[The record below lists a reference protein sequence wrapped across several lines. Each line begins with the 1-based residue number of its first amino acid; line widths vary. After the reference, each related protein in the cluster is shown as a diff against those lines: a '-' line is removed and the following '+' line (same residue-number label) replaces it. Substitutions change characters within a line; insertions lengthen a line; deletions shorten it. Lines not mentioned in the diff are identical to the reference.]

1 MQVAPPQ
8 SETRPAVSCPQC
20 GAPAAADQL
29 FCLEC
34 GERIGIG
41 YRTPPSW
48 RLPAAIVAG
57 VILLAGAGLAVAYSE
72 ISDDSGE
79 VASAP
84 GPNSAPAPPTQT
96 QPAGEGESAKGEGE
110 KAPAPERE
118 TTTASGELKAWP
130 EDTSA
135 YTVILLS
142 TGTREGAETVAR
154 QAARTGIPAGV
165 LQSDDYSSLN
175 PGYWVVFAGEFDSTE
190 EAQREAESYAGLGF
204 PGGYARFVNGGGN
217 D

>member
-1 MQVAPPQ
+1 MQQAPPRSQ
-8 SETRPAVSCPQC
+8 TQPAAACPNC

-41 YRTPPSW
+41 YRRPPSW
-48 RLPAAIVAG
+48 RLPAAIVTF
-57 VILLAGAGLAVAYSE
+57 VLLLAGAAVAVALIE
-72 ISDDSGE
+72 VSDEAGE

-84 GPNSAPAPPTQT
+84 GPNAPPPAATQPGTEGTQGDRTEREEETPAPAEET
-96 QPAGEGESAKGEGE
+96 AANGEIAE
-110 KAPAPERE
+110 
-118 TTTASGELKAWP
+118 WP
-130 EDTSA
+130 DDTSA

-142 TGTREGAETVAR
+142 TNTRAGAEAVAR
-154 QAARTGIPAGV
+154 QAARAGIPAGV

-175 PGYWVVFAGEFDSTE
+175 PGYWVAFGGEFESSE

-204 PGGYARFVNGGGN
+204 AGGYPRFVNGGGGSG
-217 D
+217 